1 MKTRTGAPHSW
12 ALHFLKRKKIA
23 NFEQV
28 NPNKTIN
35 CPFYYLLPELISFK
49 QENEMQKFMFLSL
62 ERPGMPASV
71 VAFDVRDREYKHK
84 TCFFMFFFPK

>member
-1 MKTRTGAPHSW
+1 MQVSDPR
-12 ALHFLKRKKIA
+12 ALRYGH
-23 NFEQV
+23 
-28 NPNKTIN
+28 IN